1 MEKGSSHVDMIH
13 RDMLNHLAFS
23 LGTLFNA
30 ILERDYIVIGT
41 FDVTCE
47 VIELI
52 IKL

>member
-1 MEKGSSHVDMIH
+1 MIH